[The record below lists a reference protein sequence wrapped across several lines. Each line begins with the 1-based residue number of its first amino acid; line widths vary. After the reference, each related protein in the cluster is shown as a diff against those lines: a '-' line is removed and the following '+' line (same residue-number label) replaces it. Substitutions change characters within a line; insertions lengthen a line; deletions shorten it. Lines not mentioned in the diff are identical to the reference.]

1 MGEDDGLRRKKMSDR
16 VIDRKELLKRAK
28 KGHRTKKQKAGD
40 VIVFVLLALGAV
52 TMVFPLIY
60 MVATS
65 FMTKNQ
71 ILSGKLTILP
81 DPILIGKYSEV
92 LSKGSFINGILNTM
106 KVEIPVL
113 FFGGFTSSLAAFA
126 FAKMRFRGKDA
137 FFMALLATI
146 MIPFAVVM
154 IPQYVLFTRFGWTN
168 SLLPLIVPG
177 CFGNVG
183 MIFFLRQNLYSIPD
197 ELMDAAKLD
206 GCSYFGTYWR
216 VFLPLMKGALGTQL
230 MLWFMGIWNDYLA
243 PTIFLRSESKWTL
256 QVVIRSFN
264 SYYAIQ
270 SDYALIMAA
279 SVIAMIPTL
288 LLFFIFQ
295 RVIIESIAIS
305 GIK

>member
-1 MGEDDGLRRKKMSDR
+1 MDTAALFKKSSKKDYQTDH
-16 VIDRKELLKRAK
+16 VTTPKEK
-28 KGHRTKKQKAGD
+28 
-40 VIVFVLLALGAV
+40 VFNILIFIILFLFAL
-52 TMVFPLIY
+52 TMVFPLVY

-71 ILSGKLTILP
+71 ILSGSLTIIP

-92 LSKGSFINGILNTM
+92 LKKGQFITGIFNTI

-113 FFGGFTSSLAAFA
+113 LIGGFTSSLAAFA
-126 FAKMRFRGKDA
+126 FAKMEFRGKNIL
-137 FFMALLATI
+137 FLALLATI

-154 IPQYVLFTRFGWTN
+154 IPQYVLFTKLRWTN
-168 SLLPLIVPG
+168 SLAPLIIPG

-183 MIFFLRQNLYSIPD
+183 MIFFLRQNLYSIPSD
-197 ELMDAAKLD
+197 LMDAAKID
-206 GCSYFGTYWR
+206 GCNYFRIYYKI
-216 VFLPLMKGALGTQL
+216 FLPLMKGALGTQL

-243 PTIFLRSESKWTL
+243 PTIFLRSEKNWTL

-279 SVIAMIPTL
+279 SVIAMLPTL
-288 LLFFIFQ
+288 VLFFLFQ
-295 RVIIESIAIS
+295 RMIIQSIAIS

>member
-1 MGEDDGLRRKKMSDR
+1 MKQRKNLSDHYM
-16 VIDRKELLKRAK
+16 KS
-28 KGHRTKKQKAGD
+28 KKQKIGD
-40 VIVFVLLALGAV
+40 VVVFILLAIGAV
-52 TMVFPLIY
+52 AMIFPLIY

-71 ILSGKLTILP
+71 ILSGTLTLFP
-81 DPILIGKYSEV
+81 DPILIGKYREV
-92 LSKGSFINGILNTM
+92 LSKGQFISGIFNTV

-113 FFGGFTSSLAAFA
+113 LFGGFTSSLAAFA
-126 FAKMRFRGKDA
+126 FAKMNFRGKNA

-154 IPQYVLFTRFGWTN
+154 IPQYVLFTKLGWTN
-168 SLLPLIVPG
+168 SLLPLIIPG
-177 CFGNVG
+177 CFGNVS
-183 MIFFLRQNLYSIPD
+183 MIFFLRQNLYSIPN

-206 GCSYFGTYWR
+206 GCGYFGTYFR

-243 PTIFLRSESKWTL
+243 PTIFLRSEKNWTL

-295 RVIIESIAIS
+295 RIIIESIAIS

>member
-1 MGEDDGLRRKKMSDR
+1 MATATLSKPKSSQKDYMSDR
-16 VIDRKELLKRAK
+16 VTSPKEKTLNIIIFILLFLFA
-28 KGHRTKKQKAGD
+28 
-40 VIVFVLLALGAV
+40 I

-71 ILSGKLTILP
+71 ILSGTLTIIP
-81 DPILIGKYSEV
+81 DPVLIGKYSEV
-92 LSKGSFINGILNTM
+92 MKKGQFISGIINTI

-113 FFGGFTSSLAAFA
+113 LIGGFTSSLAAFA
-126 FAKMRFRGKDA
+126 FAKMEFRGKSA
-137 FFMALLATI
+137 LFLALLATI

-154 IPQYVLFTRFGWTN
+154 IPQYVLFTKLHWTN
-168 SLLPLIVPG
+168 SLAPLIIPG
-177 CFGNVG
+177 CFGNVS
-183 MIFFLRQNLYSIPD
+183 MIFFLRQNLYSIPSD
-197 ELMDAAKLD
+197 LMDAAKID
-206 GCSYFGTYWR
+206 GCNYFGIYWKI
-216 VFLPLMKGALGTQL
+216 FLPLMKGALGTQL

-243 PTIFLRSESKWTL
+243 PTIFLRSEKTWTL

-264 SYYAIQ
+264 HYYAIQ

-279 SVIAMIPTL
+279 SVIAMLPTL
-288 LLFFIFQ
+288 ILFFLFQ

>member
-1 MGEDDGLRRKKMSDR
+1 M
-16 VIDRKELLKRAK
+16 A
-28 KGHRTKKQKAGD
+28 T
-40 VIVFVLLALGAV
+40 LALPRQKSKDYMDDHVTTPKEKAFNIIIFIILLLFAI

-71 ILSGKLTILP
+71 ILSGSLTIIP
-81 DPILIGKYSEV
+81 DPVLIGKYSQV
-92 LSKGSFINGILNTM
+92 LQKGQFISGIINTI

-113 FFGGFTSSLAAFA
+113 LIGGFTSSLAAFA
-126 FAKMRFRGKDA
+126 FAKMEFRGKNA
-137 FFMALLATI
+137 LFLALLATI

-154 IPQYVLFTRFGWTN
+154 IPQYVLFTKLHWTN
-168 SLLPLIVPG
+168 SLAPLIIPG
-177 CFGNVG
+177 CFGNVS
-183 MIFFLRQNLYSIPD
+183 MIFFLRQNLYSIPSD
-197 ELMDAAKLD
+197 LMDAAKID
-206 GCSYFGTYWR
+206 GCNYFGIYWKI
-216 VFLPLMKGALGTQL
+216 FLPLMKGALGTQL

-243 PTIFLRSESKWTL
+243 PTIFLRSEKQWTL

-279 SVIAMIPTL
+279 SVIAMLPTL
-288 LLFFIFQ
+288 LLFFMFQ
-295 RVIIESIAIS
+295 RMIIQSIAIS

>member
-1 MGEDDGLRRKKMSDR
+1 MATAILSKPKSSRKDYMNDR
-16 VIDRKELLKRAK
+16 VTSPKEK
-28 KGHRTKKQKAGD
+28 TFN
-40 VIVFVLLALGAV
+40 IIIFVLLFLFAL
-52 TMVFPLIY
+52 TMVFPLVY

-71 ILSGKLTILP
+71 ILSGTLTIIP

-92 LSKGSFINGILNTM
+92 MKKGQFISGIINTI

-113 FFGGFTSSLAAFA
+113 IIGGFTSSLAAFA
-126 FAKMRFRGKDA
+126 FAKMEFRGKNA
-137 FFMALLATI
+137 LFLALLATI

-154 IPQYVLFTRFGWTN
+154 IPQYVLFTKLHWTN
-168 SLLPLIVPG
+168 SLAPLIIPG
-177 CFGNVG
+177 CFGNVS
-183 MIFFLRQNLYSIPD
+183 MIFFLRQNLYSIPSD
-197 ELMDAAKLD
+197 LMDAAKID
-206 GCSYFGTYWR
+206 GCNYFGIYWKI
-216 VFLPLMKGALGTQL
+216 FLPLMKGALGTQL

-243 PTIFLRSESKWTL
+243 PTIFLRSEKTWTL

-264 SYYAIQ
+264 HYYAIQ

-279 SVIAMIPTL
+279 SVIAMLPTL
-288 LLFFIFQ
+288 ILFFLFQ

>member
-1 MGEDDGLRRKKMSDR
+1 MDIAISRPKSSKKDYRDDR
-16 VIDRKELLKRAK
+16 VTTSKDKVFNIIIF
-28 KGHRTKKQKAGD
+28 
-40 VIVFVLLALGAV
+40 VILFLFAL

-71 ILSGKLTILP
+71 ILSGSLTIIP
-81 DPILIGKYSEV
+81 NPILIGKYSQV
-92 LSKGSFINGILNTM
+92 MQKGQFISGILNTI

-113 FFGGFTSSLAAFA
+113 LIGGFTSSLAAFA
-126 FAKMRFRGKDA
+126 FAKMNFRGKNA
-137 FFMALLATI
+137 LFLALLATI

-154 IPQYVLFTRFGWTN
+154 IPQYVLFTKLRWTN
-168 SLLPLIVPG
+168 SLAPLIIPG

-183 MIFFLRQNLYSIPD
+183 MIFFLRQNLYSIPSD
-197 ELMDAAKLD
+197 LMDAAKID
-206 GCSYFGTYWR
+206 GCNYFGIYYKI
-216 VFLPLMKGALGTQL
+216 FLPLMKGALGTQL

-243 PTIFLRSESKWTL
+243 PTIFLRSEKTWTL

-279 SVIAMIPTL
+279 SVIAMLPTL
-288 LLFFIFQ
+288 ILFFMFQ
-295 RVIIESIAIS
+295 RMIIQSIAIS

>member
-1 MGEDDGLRRKKMSDR
+1 MDISISKPKSNGKDYQSSQVTTSKDKVLN
-16 VIDRKELLKRAK
+16 IIIFILL
-28 KGHRTKKQKAGD
+28 
-40 VIVFVLLALGAV
+40 FLFAL

-71 ILSGKLTILP
+71 ILSGTLTIIP

-92 LSKGSFINGILNTM
+92 LKKGQFISGIINTV
-106 KVEIPVL
+106 KVEVPVL
-113 FFGGFTSSLAAFA
+113 LIGGFTSSLAAFA
-126 FAKMRFRGKDA
+126 FAKMEFRGKNA
-137 FFMALLATI
+137 LFLALLATI

-154 IPQYVLFTRFGWTN
+154 IPQYVLFTKLGWTN
-168 SLLPLIVPG
+168 SLAPLIIPG
-177 CFGNVG
+177 CFGNVS
-183 MIFFLRQNLYSIPD
+183 MIFFLRQNLYSIPSD
-197 ELMDAAKLD
+197 LMDAAKID
-206 GCSYFGTYWR
+206 GCNYFGIYWKI
-216 VFLPLMKGALGTQL
+216 FLPLMKGALGTQL

-243 PTIFLRSESKWTL
+243 PTIFLRSEKQWTL

-264 SYYAIQ
+264 HYYAIQ

-279 SVIAMIPTL
+279 SVIAMLPTL
-288 LLFFIFQ
+288 LLFFAFQ

>member
-1 MGEDDGLRRKKMSDR
+1 MATAILSKPKSSQKDYMNDR
-16 VIDRKELLKRAK
+16 VTSHKEK
-28 KGHRTKKQKAGD
+28 TFN
-40 VIVFVLLALGAV
+40 IIIFVLLFLFAL
-52 TMVFPLIY
+52 TMVFPLVY

-71 ILSGKLTILP
+71 ILSGTLTIIP

-92 LSKGSFINGILNTM
+92 MKKGQFISGIINTI

-113 FFGGFTSSLAAFA
+113 LIGGFTSSLAAFA
-126 FAKMRFRGKDA
+126 FAKMEFRGKNA
-137 FFMALLATI
+137 LFLALLATI

-154 IPQYVLFTRFGWTN
+154 IPQYVLFTKLHWTN
-168 SLLPLIVPG
+168 SLAPLIIPG
-177 CFGNVG
+177 CFGNVS
-183 MIFFLRQNLYSIPD
+183 MIFFLRQNLYSIPSD
-197 ELMDAAKLD
+197 LMDAAKID
-206 GCSYFGTYWR
+206 GCNYFGIYWKI
-216 VFLPLMKGALGTQL
+216 FLPLMKGALGTQL

-243 PTIFLRSESKWTL
+243 PTIFLRSEKTWTL

-264 SYYAIQ
+264 HYYAIQ

-279 SVIAMIPTL
+279 SVIAMLPTL
-288 LLFFIFQ
+288 ILFFLFQ

>member
-1 MGEDDGLRRKKMSDR
+1 MAIALLKKGGNKDYQTDR
-16 VIDRKELLKRAK
+16 VLSSKEKFWNI
-28 KGHRTKKQKAGD
+28 
-40 VIVFVLLALGAV
+40 VIFILLALFAF

-71 ILSGKLTILP
+71 ILSGSLTIFP
-81 DPILIGKYSEV
+81 DPILLGKYSQV
-92 LSKGSFINGILNTM
+92 LQKGQFISGIINTIC
-106 KVEIPVL
+106 VEIPVL
-113 FFGGFTSSLAAFA
+113 LMGGFTSSLAAFA
-126 FAKMRFRGKDA
+126 FAKMNFRGKNLL
-137 FFMALLATI
+137 FLALLATI

-154 IPQYVLFTRFGWTN
+154 IPQYVLFTKLHWTN
-168 SLLPLIVPG
+168 SLAPLIIPG
-177 CFGNVG
+177 CFGNIS
-183 MIFFLRQNLYSIPD
+183 MIFFLRQNLYSIPS
-197 ELMDAAKLD
+197 ELMDAAKID
-206 GCSYFGTYWR
+206 GCNYFKIYYKI
-216 VFLPLMKGALGTQL
+216 FLPLMKGALGTQL

-243 PTIFLRSESKWTL
+243 PTIFLRSEKNWTL

-279 SVIAMIPTL
+279 SVIAMMPTL
-288 LLFFIFQ
+288 LLFFLFQ

>member
-1 MGEDDGLRRKKMSDR
+1 MDISISKPKSSGKDYQSDQVTTSKDKILNI
-16 VIDRKELLKRAK
+16 VIF
-28 KGHRTKKQKAGD
+28 
-40 VIVFVLLALGAV
+40 ILLALFAI

-71 ILSGKLTILP
+71 ILSGSLTIIP

-92 LSKGSFINGILNTM
+92 LKKGQFISGIINTV
-106 KVEIPVL
+106 KVEVPVL
-113 FFGGFTSSLAAFA
+113 LIGGFTSSLAAFA
-126 FAKMRFRGKDA
+126 FAKMEFRGKNA
-137 FFMALLATI
+137 LFLALLATI

-154 IPQYVLFTRFGWTN
+154 IPQYVLFTKLGWTN
-168 SLLPLIVPG
+168 SLAPLIIPG
-177 CFGNVG
+177 CFGNVS
-183 MIFFLRQNLYSIPD
+183 MIFFLRQNLYSIPSD
-197 ELMDAAKLD
+197 LMDAAKID
-206 GCSYFGTYWR
+206 GCNYFGIYWKI
-216 VFLPLMKGALGTQL
+216 FLPLMKGALGTQL

-243 PTIFLRSESKWTL
+243 PTIFLRSEKQWTL

-264 SYYAIQ
+264 HYYAIQ

-279 SVIAMIPTL
+279 SVIAMLPTL
-288 LLFFIFQ
+288 LLFFAFQ

>member
-1 MGEDDGLRRKKMSDR
+1 MDDH
-16 VIDRKELLKRAK
+16 VTTPKEKAFNIIIFIILLLFA
-28 KGHRTKKQKAGD
+28 
-40 VIVFVLLALGAV
+40 I

-71 ILSGKLTILP
+71 ILSGSLTIIP
-81 DPILIGKYSEV
+81 DPVLIGKYSQV
-92 LSKGSFINGILNTM
+92 LQKGQFISGILNTI

-113 FFGGFTSSLAAFA
+113 LIGGFTSSLAACA
-126 FAKMRFRGKDA
+126 FAKMDFRGKNA
-137 FFMALLATI
+137 LFLALLATI

-154 IPQYVLFTRFGWTN
+154 IPQYVLFTKLHWTN
-168 SLLPLIVPG
+168 SLAPLIIPG
-177 CFGNVG
+177 CFGNVS
-183 MIFFLRQNLYSIPD
+183 MIFFLRQNLYSIPSD
-197 ELMDAAKLD
+197 LMDAAKID
-206 GCSYFGTYWR
+206 GCNYFGIYWKI
-216 VFLPLMKGALGTQL
+216 FLPLMKGALGTQL

-243 PTIFLRSESKWTL
+243 PTIFLRSEKQWTL

-279 SVIAMIPTL
+279 SVIAMLPTL
-288 LLFFIFQ
+288 LLFFMFQ
-295 RVIIESIAIS
+295 RMIIQSIAIS